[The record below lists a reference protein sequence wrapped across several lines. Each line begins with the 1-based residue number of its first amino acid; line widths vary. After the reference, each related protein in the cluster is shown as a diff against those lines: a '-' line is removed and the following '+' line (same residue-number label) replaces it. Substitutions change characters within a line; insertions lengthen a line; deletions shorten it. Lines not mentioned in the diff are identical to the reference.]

1 MKHRFNKLLAVM
13 LAASLCVTVLPRAA
27 AGASDN
33 DGVSFTEPEVV
44 KVSAVMSINS
54 SSLNA
59 DNMG

>member
-33 DGVSFTEPEVV
+33 DGVSFTEPGSGE
-44 KVSAVMSINS
+44 SERC
-54 SSLNA
+54 
-59 DNMG
+59 